1 VVEERVLRED
11 LSDERQRLARLRLQV
26 VRVHRQLAQ
35 LKSLFHRLE
44 PRIATSHASLS
55 APLRALTHKLDAL
68 EP

>member
-1 VVEERVLRED
+1 
-11 LSDERQRLARLRLQV
+11 LRLQV

-44 PRIATSHASLS
+44 PRIAASHVSLS